1 MIITSVTRLAKALGM
16 SVVAE
21 GVETEPQRQI
31 LIAAGC
37 DHLQGYHFG
46 RPTSS
51 AAAAALLRD

>member
-1 MIITSVTRLAKALGM
+1 M

-21 GVETEPQRQI
+21 GVETEPQRQV

-51 AAAAALLRD
+51 GAAAALVRE